1 MGLIASYNLR
11 SMLVRKG
18 TAAMTAG
25 GIAMVVA
32 VFVMTLAIAQGF
44 RATLVASG
52 SLQNAIVLRKG
63 ATAESLSAV
72 LRSDVPLVES
82 LPQVARAADGH
93 PLASPELV
101 VAIALPRQ
109 SDGQPANVP
118 VRGVGSRAYDVRD
131 TLAIVEGRRFTPGT
145 REINVGKMAVGRFT
159 GLTLGSDVK
168 FGAATWK
175 VVGIFTADD
184 ASFESEIWGDID
196 LMAPAFQRTGYQ
208 SITVKLVDPAT
219 FDAFKSAIEGDPR
232 LYLQPQRERDYYTAQ
247 SVVMTT
253 VIRVF
258 GSFVT
263 LILSIGAVFGAMN
276 TMYAAVAYRTREIG
290 TLRAL
295 GFSRFRIVTAFIA
308 ESTALALVGGLV
320 GCVLALPVHG
330 LSTGTTNFSSFSE
343 VAFKFRITPLLL
355 VEGLS
360 FAALMG
366 AAGGLLPALRAAR
379 IPVARALREI

>member
-82 LPQVARAADGH
+82 LPQVARAADGR

-184 ASFESEIWGDID
+184 AAFESEIWGDID

-232 LYLQPQRERDYYTAQ
+232 LYLQPQREQDYYTAQ